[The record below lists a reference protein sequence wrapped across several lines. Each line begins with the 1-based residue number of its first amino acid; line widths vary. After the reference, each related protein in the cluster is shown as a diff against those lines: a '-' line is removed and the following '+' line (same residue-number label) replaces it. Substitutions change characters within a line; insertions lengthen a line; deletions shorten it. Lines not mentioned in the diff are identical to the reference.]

1 MQFPR
6 PGTNALATAES
17 GILFQTRISEVNIA
31 LDSAPGAG
39 PRNMRVHRQEAK
51 LNRDTQYRSAAET
64 AALLGVTTK
73 ALRVYER
80 HGLVTPVRSGAGY
93 RAYGP
98 TQMRRL
104 HQVLAL
110 KSLGLSLARIGNC
123 LDGLGDDL
131 GPILEAQE
139 KDLRSRADAL
149 AAALASVVAARA
161 RLAAGQSLSVDD
173 LVTLTKDIVM
183 TTGKPDWRE
192 ALAPLF
198 AKHFTEAERE
208 GIMRPAPASAGRDA
222 AAERDKLLAE
232 AKALIGKDP
241 GAPEALQLAQRW
253 RDQAAKFT
261 GGDKAMLK
269 KLQAVFDDALADPAI
284 SKTLPWREE
293 IAFIKAATERLEA
306 AGQ

>member
-1 MQFPR
+1 
-6 PGTNALATAES
+6 
-17 GILFQTRISEVNIA
+17 VNIA

-39 PRNMRVHRQEAK
+39 PRNARVQLTGGKIEPGHAIPQRR
-51 LNRDTQYRSAAET
+51 RDRG
-64 AALLGVTTK
+64 LLGVTTK

-161 RLAAGQSLSVDD
+161 RLAGGRSLSVDD

-222 AAERDKLLAE
+222 ERDKLLAE

-241 GAPEALQLAQRW
+241 GAPEALQLARRW
-253 RDQAAKFT
+253 RDRAVKFT
-261 GGDKAMLK
+261 GGDKAMLR

>member
-1 MQFPR
+1 
-6 PGTNALATAES
+6 
-17 GILFQTRISEVNIA
+17 
-31 LDSAPGAG
+31 
-39 PRNMRVHRQEAK
+39 MRVHRQEAK

-110 KSLGLSLARIGNC
+110 KSLGLSLAQIGNC
-123 LDGLGDDL
+123 LDGLDGDL

-183 TTGKPDWRE
+183 TTGKTDWRE

-198 AKHFTEAERE
+198 AKHFTEAERA
-208 GIMRPAPASAGRDA
+208 GIMRPASASAGGEA
-222 AAERDKLLAE
+222 SAERAKLLAE
-232 AKALIGKDP
+232 AKALVGKDP
-241 GAPEALQLAQRW
+241 GAPEALQLARRW
-253 RDQAAKFT
+253 RDRAAKFT
-261 GGDKAMLK
+261 AGDKAMLK

-293 IAFIKAATERLEA
+293 MAFIKAATERLEA

>member
-1 MQFPR
+1 
-6 PGTNALATAES
+6 
-17 GILFQTRISEVNIA
+17 
-31 LDSAPGAG
+31 
-39 PRNMRVHRQEAK
+39 MRVHRQEVT
-51 LNRDTQYRSAAET
+51 LNRDTQYRGAAET

-110 KSLGLSLARIGNC
+110 KSLGLSLARISNC

-173 LVTLTKDIVM
+173 LVTLTKDIVL
-183 TTGKPDWRE
+183 TTGKPDGRE

-208 GIMRPAPASAGRDA
+208 GIMGPVPASAGRDA
-222 AAERDKLLAE
+222 DPERDKLLAE
-232 AKALIGKDP
+232 AKALVGEDP
-241 GAPEALQLAQRW
+241 GVPEALQLARRW
-253 RDQAAKFT
+253 RDRAAQFT
-261 GGDKAMLK
+261 GGGKAMLR
-269 KLQAVFDDALADPAI
+269 KLQAVFDDELADPAI
-284 SKTLPWREE
+284 CKTLPWREE
-293 IAFIKAATERLEA
+293 MAFIKAATERLEA